1 MTIGR
6 FILCLALLV
15 HLGPTEAFGQ
25 QRFGSLKA
33 DRIPSDTG
41 ITLIGETTAS
51 KTILLLDDRVVD
63 RVENAVL
70 RMGKVQKH
78 PSNPLFGED
87 KPWELRVD
95 NMYPTV
101 VFDSQEGIYRC
112 WYNSFLED
120 VYVWNWAEMGLCYAT
135 SRDGLHWEKPELGV
149 VEFNGSKANNL
160 VARRLHGAGVFMDTT
175 ERDPARRFKMICS
188 VGDHGEPK
196 TMKNPRVM
204 AVAFSPDGWHWSEMK
219 LCPEIGN
226 PLVGTGDTH
235 NNALWAPEIGKYVGI
250 TRKWS
255 GGRVV
260 VRTESPDFIHW
271 TEAVDVMQGE
281 ELAQTYSMPV
291 FRYAG
296 VYLGLVSI
304 YNPKTGRV
312 HCELAR
318 SPDTVKWTRIQP
330 GTSLIPT
337 SDFPGDYDWGCV
349 YAAAP
354 VIEQDGIQLYY
365 GASDHGHEDK
375 RKGFLALATL
385 RPDGFAGYEP
395 KVPDQRATVVT
406 RPLTCT
412 SKDLTLTADAQG
424 GSITVSIVDEDGVM
438 RLESE
443 PIEGNVTET
452 LVSWK
457 NCGSLEKYV
466 GSKLRLQATIRNAK
480 VYAFGFMSVEA
491 AATDKDVRRSTD
503 DQAAACPR

>member
-1 MTIGR
+1 MKHFAIG
-6 FILCLALLV
+6 LV
-15 HLGPTEAFGQ
+15 LVATVCWEA
-25 QRFGSLKA
+25 S
-33 DRIPSDTG
+33 
-41 ITLIGETTAS
+41 AS
-51 KTILLLDDRVVD
+51 EKILLLDDRVID

-70 RMGKVQKH
+70 RVGEVQKH

-87 KPWELRVD
+87 KPWEVRVD

-101 VFDSQEGIYRC
+101 VFDEREGIYRC
-112 WYNSFLED
+112 WYNTFMED
-120 VYVWNWAEMGLCYAT
+120 VDSWFYAEMGLCYAT

-149 VEFNGSKANNL
+149 VEFNGNKANNL
-160 VARRLHGAGVFMDTT
+160 VARRLHGAGVFMDNA
-175 ERDPARRFKMICS
+175 ERDPARRFKMFCCT
-188 VGDHGEPK
+188 GDHGPPVK
-196 TMKNPRVM
+196 GTDPRAVRNPRKM
-204 AVAFSPDGWHWSEMK
+204 GVAFSPDGWRWSEMK
-219 LCPEIGN
+219 LCPEIGKW
-226 PLVGTGDTH
+226 GDTH
-235 NNALWAPEIGKYVGI
+235 NNAMWAPEIGKYVGI

-271 TEAVDVMQGE
+271 TEAAEVMQGE

-318 SPDTVKWTRIQP
+318 SPDTIKWTRIQP
-330 GTSLIPT
+330 GTPLIPT
-337 SDFPGDYDWGCV
+337 SNRPGDYDWGCV
-349 YAAAP
+349 YAGAP
-354 VIEQDGIQLYY
+354 VFEQNEIRLYY
-365 GASDHGHEDK
+365 GASDLGHEDK

-395 KVPDQRATVVT
+395 EAPDQQATVVT
-406 RPLTCT
+406 RPITCT
-412 SKDLTLTADAQG
+412 GKHLTLTADAQG

-443 PIEGNVTET
+443 PIAGNVTDK

-457 NCGSLEKYV
+457 NGGSLKTHI
-466 GSKLRLQATIRNAK
+466 GNKIRLRATIRNAK
-480 VYAFGFMSVEA
+480 VYAFGFSSA
-491 AATDKDVRRSTD
+491 
-503 DQAAACPR
+503 P